1 MSYGY
6 RTMWNQR
13 KEQTQKYQVH
23 RQNRTAVTRG
33 RGLEGGG
40 RMSELFFGF
49 QFK

>member
-1 MSYGY
+1 MAIG
-6 RTMWNQR
+6 QCGI
-13 KEQTQKYQVH
+13 KEKNKH
-23 RQNRTAVTRG
+23 RNIKFIDKENRMAVTRG